1 MLNTFFIFFKNLK
14 TVLINS
20 VKSPVF
26 LNIVASFTIL
36 GIMSILLI
44 YYPNNEYTIMLFS
57 CIISFL
63 FTMFCLDKFSFS
75 NNNFLAIAQKFVLYM
90 FIIILT
96 ASIYSYFL
104 TPIYCSS
111 NEDDLNNVKDL
122 VKVTVTNKDT
132 YNFSVSKPVFDAVAQ
147 SATEISKTIIT
158 HVVPHVASGSAA
170 GVLGAAAIKSTAS
183 MPLGARVLTVGA
195 TTGVGAFAAKLGV
208 DAASVITNHAS
219 SSIKKSTHADTNIDR
234 VPSPDQNFDISSML
248 ESSEVT
254 SPLFILIRIEFL
266 LNLLILILIISF
278 LILIFNK
285 YLLSY
290 NLELI
295 TKFLNKFSFLNR
307 LNA

>member
-1 MLNTFFIFFKNLK
+1 
-14 TVLINS
+14 
-20 VKSPVF
+20 
-26 LNIVASFTIL
+26 
-36 GIMSILLI
+36 
-44 YYPNNEYTIMLFS
+44 
-57 CIISFL
+57 
-63 FTMFCLDKFSFS
+63 
-75 NNNFLAIAQKFVLYM
+75 
-90 FIIILT
+90 
-96 ASIYSYFL
+96 
-104 TPIYCSS
+104 
-111 NEDDLNNVKDL
+111 
-122 VKVTVTNKDT
+122 
-132 YNFSVSKPVFDAVAQ
+132 
-147 SATEISKTIIT
+147 
-158 HVVPHVASGSAA
+158 
-170 GVLGAAAIKSTAS
+170 

-219 SSIKKSTHADTNIDR
+219 SSIKNSPHADTNIDR